1 MPAVIRSQ
9 TKYSL
14 VQSFRAW
21 SERILIDAAQEELHR
36 KYPGTSVRPLRRGAL
51 RSLLRFLF
59 KTSFRLTPL
68 PIRRR
73 AMRAMLVR
81 KGQDWDP
88 A

>member
-1 MPAVIRSQ
+1 MPAVIRKQ
-9 TKYSL
+9 TKYSA

-36 KYPGTSVRPLRRGAL
+36 AYPGTSGAPRRASL
-51 RSLLRFLF
+51 PRSLVRSLF
-59 KTSFRLTPL
+59 KTGFRLTPL
-68 PIRRR
+68 RIRRR
-73 AMRAMLVR
+73 VMSVMLIR

>member
-9 TKYSL
+9 TKYSP

-21 SERILIDAAQEELHR
+21 SERVLIEAAQEDLHR
-36 KYPGTSVRPLRRGAL
+36 KYLGTSVQPRRHGAFQSAV
-51 RSLLRFLF
+51 RALF
-59 KTSFRLTPL
+59 KTVFRLMPL
-68 PIRRR
+68 PIRRW
-73 AMRAMLVR
+73 AMRFLLVR

>member
-21 SERILIDAAQEELHR
+21 SERILIEAAQEDLYR
-36 KYPGTSVRPLRRGAL
+36 MYPGTAARPLRRGTR
-51 RSLLRFLF
+51 RSAVRFVF
-59 KTSFRLTPL
+59 KTGFRVVPL
-68 PIRRR
+68 PVRRR
-73 AMRAMLVR
+73 IMAMMLIR
-81 KGQDWDP
+81 KGQGWDP